1 MLELGLGLRLGL
13 WLVLGLFSAL
23 ADMFRTRSPV
33 FDRLQ
38 RRNNRHGLKIKVNSC
53 PRTT

>member
-13 WLVLGLFSAL
+13 RLVLFSAL